1 MKSESIYIAEA
12 IKSLRPNSEFV
23 FQNDDYSTIE
33 WIKPEGTAPT
43 KAQVDSAIQQIK
55 ANELEAEQAAIAAKE
70 AVLVK
75 LGLTADEAAALLA

>member
-55 ANELEAEQAAIAAKE
+55 ANELEAEQAAAAKE